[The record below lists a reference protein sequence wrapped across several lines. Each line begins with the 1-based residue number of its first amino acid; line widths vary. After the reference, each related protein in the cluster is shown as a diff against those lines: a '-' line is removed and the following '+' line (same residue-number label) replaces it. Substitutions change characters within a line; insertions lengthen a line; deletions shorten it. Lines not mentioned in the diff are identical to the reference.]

1 MKNLMEKDIKSL
13 RDEANECRKALF
25 NLRLSSL
32 VGQLKDTSQFSKI
45 RKQIARVKTA
55 ITIKERSVGQ

>member
-1 MKNLMEKDIKSL
+1 MKNLMEQNIEAL
-13 RDEANECRKALF
+13 RAQANEHRKELF

-45 RKQIARVKTA
+45 RKQIARIRTA
-55 ITIKERSVGQ
+55 ITIKERSAGQ